1 MVDSRAL
8 NLLNIVERLWK
19 GYMLQAILYMTALLV
34 IGCHRGPVMEDRGD
48 EPALMAYDLN
58 QIPEGFEQVNAEA
71 QLAEAAA
78 GVSRTLNSLAA
89 MQRAKDP
96 AMYRD
101 MPDIGSAKQTAGVA
115 SVHWVGPIEPLLEQ
129 IAKKTGLRFV
139 RYGQRT
145 ATPIIISVDAKQQ
158 PVSSIIQDISYQ
170 AQSHAVVKVNA
181 SKRLLELRYNN
192 G

>member
-1 MVDSRAL
+1 
-8 NLLNIVERLWK
+8 
-19 GYMLQAILYMTALLV
+19 MLQVIMYMTALLV
-34 IGCHRGPVMEDRGD
+34 IGCHRGPIIEDRGD

-58 QIPEGFEQVNAEA
+58 QIPEGIEQFNAEA

-78 GVSRTLNSLAA
+78 GVSRTLNTLAA
-89 MQRAKDP
+89 MTRAKEP
-96 AMYRD
+96 GLYRD
-101 MPDIGSAKQTAGVA
+101 MPDVGSSRHTAGVA
-115 SVHWVGPIEPLLEQ
+115 SVHWVGPIEPLLTQ

-145 ATPIIISVDAKQQ
+145 ATPIIISIDAKQQ
-158 PVSSIIQDISYQ
+158 PISNIIQDISYQ

-181 SKRLLELRYNN
+181 SKRLLELRYVN

>member
-1 MVDSRAL
+1 MVC
-8 NLLNIVERLWK
+8 
-19 GYMLQAILYMTALLV
+19 MTALLLV
-34 IGCHRGPVMEDRGD
+34 GCHRGPIIEDRGD

-58 QIPEGFEQVNAEA
+58 QIPEGYEQVNAQA

-78 GVSRTLNSLAA
+78 GVSRTLNHLAA
-89 MQRAKDP
+89 MQRAKEP
-96 AMYRD
+96 ALYRD
-101 MPDIGSAKQTAGVA
+101 MPDVGASRQTEGVA
-115 SVHWVGPIEPLLEQ
+115 SVHWVGPIEPLLLQ
-129 IAKKTGLRFV
+129 IAKKTGLKFV

-181 SKRLLELRYNN
+181 AKKLLELRYVN